1 MCNLYQLEK
10 SVDAVRRLFADLHI
24 PLTFPEGIPNLQP
37 RDVRITERA
46 PIVRWSRAGDGPERV
61 ERRWSWP
68 APGGKPVF
76 NMRSDGREF
85 GKDRCL
91 VLADAFYEFTTPTDP
106 KQKRK
111 DCWRFQPPGEFAI
124 AGLVR
129 NDPEVGE
136 AFTLLTVPPGDDI
149 APYHNRQ
156 IALLAP
162 PQWRAWLDGSARS
175 GELLSPSVAGSLSAA
190 LKAAAGAG

>member
-10 SVDAVRRLFADLHI
+10 SVDAVRRLFADLQI
-24 PLTFPEGIPNLQP
+24 PLDFPEGIPNFQP
-37 RDVRITERA
+37 RDIRITDRA
-46 PIVRWSRAGDGPERV
+46 PIIRWASARDTAEMV

-68 APGGKPVF
+68 APNGKPVF

-91 VLADAFYEFTTPTDP
+91 VVADAFYEFTTPADP

-111 DCWRFQPPGEFAI
+111 DCWRFTPAGDFAI

-129 NDPEVGE
+129 ADPEVGE
-136 AFTLLTVPPGDDI
+136 AFTLLTVPPGADI
-149 APYHNRQ
+149 TPYHNRQ
-156 IALLAP
+156 VALLGP
-162 PQWRAWLDGSARS
+162 TDWRAWLDSSISSKDLLQPSRAGELRVGSA
-175 GELLSPSVAGSLSAA
+175 
-190 LKAAAGAG
+190 

>member
-10 SVDAVRRLFADLHI
+10 SVDAVRRLFADLQI
-24 PLTFPEGIPNLQP
+24 PLDFPEGIPNFQP
-37 RDVRITERA
+37 RDIRITERA
-46 PIVRWSRAGDGPERV
+46 PIIRWAKAGNTAEMV

-91 VLADAFYEFTTPTDP
+91 AVADAFYEFTTPEDP

-111 DCWRFQPPGEFAI
+111 DCWRFTPAGDFAI

-129 NDPEVGE
+129 TDPQIGE
-136 AFTLLTVPPGDDI
+136 AFTLLTVPPGPDI
-149 APYHNRQ
+149 TPYHNRQ
-156 IALLAP
+156 IALLGP
-162 PQWRAWLDGSARS
+162 SDWRDWLTGSASSMQLLQPSRA
-175 GELLSPSVAGSLSAA
+175 GELRVGSA
-190 LKAAAGAG
+190 

>member
-10 SVDAVRRLFADLHI
+10 SVDAVRRLFAELQI
-24 PLTFPEGIPNLQP
+24 PLSFPEGIPNFQP
-37 RDVRITERA
+37 RDVRITDRA
-46 PIVRWSRAGDGPERV
+46 PIVRWRREGDGAELV

-91 VLADAFYEFTTPTDP
+91 VLADSFYEFTAPEDP
-106 KQKRK
+106 KAKRK
-111 DCWRFQPPGEFAI
+111 TCWRFRPAGDFAI

-129 NDPEVGE
+129 NDEKVGE

-156 IALLAP
+156 IALLTP
-162 PQWRAWLDGSARS
+162 DQWRPWLDHSAK
-175 GELLSPSVAGSLSAA
+175 SVEMLTSSAA
-190 LKAAAGAG
+190 GTLSVGAV

>member
-10 SVDAVRRLFADLHI
+10 SVDAVRRLFAELQI
-24 PLTFPEGIPNLQP
+24 PLTFPEGIPNFQP

-46 PIVRWSRAGDGPERV
+46 PIVRWSRERGEAELV

-68 APGGKPVF
+68 APNGKPVF

-85 GKDRCL
+85 AKDRCL
-91 VLADAFYEFTTPTDP
+91 VLADSFYEFTAPEDP
-106 KQKRK
+106 KAKRK
-111 DCWRFQPPGEFAI
+111 TCWRFRPAGDFAI
-124 AGLVR
+124 AGVLR
-129 NDPEVGE
+129 DDAAVGE
-136 AFTLLTVPPGDDI
+136 AFTLLTVPPGEDI

-156 IALLAP
+156 IALLTP

-175 GELLSPSVAGSLSAA
+175 TELLRSSEPGGLAVAM
-190 LKAAAGAG
+190 AGA

>member
-10 SVDAVRRLFADLHI
+10 SVDAVRRLFADLQI
-24 PLTFPEGIPNLQP
+24 PLDFPEGIPNFQP
-37 RDVRITERA
+37 RDIRITDRA
-46 PIVRWSRAGDGPERV
+46 PIIRWAGARDTAEMV

-68 APGGKPVF
+68 APNGKPVF

-91 VLADAFYEFTTPTDP
+91 VVADAFYEFTTPADP

-111 DCWRFQPPGEFAI
+111 DCWRFTPAGDFAI

-129 NDPEVGE
+129 ADPQIGE
-136 AFTLLTVPPGDDI
+136 AFTLLTVPPGPDI
-149 APYHNRQ
+149 TPYHNRQ
-156 IALLAP
+156 VALLGP
-162 PQWRAWLDGSARS
+162 PDWRAWLDSSISSKDLLQPSRAGELRVGSA
-175 GELLSPSVAGSLSAA
+175 
-190 LKAAAGAG
+190 

>member
-10 SVDAVRRLFADLHI
+10 SVDAVRRLFAELQI
-24 PLTFPEGIPNLQP
+24 PLTFPEGIPNFEP

-46 PIVRWSRAGDGPERV
+46 PIVRWSCDRGTAELV

-68 APGGKPVF
+68 APTVF

-85 GKDRCL
+85 GRDRCL
-91 VLADAFYEFTTPTDP
+91 VLADSFYEFTAPEDP

-111 DCWRFQPPGEFAI
+111 TCWRFRPAADFAI

-129 NDPEVGE
+129 DDATVGE
-136 AFTLLTVPPGDDI
+136 AFTLLTVPPGEDI

-156 IALLAP
+156 IALLTP
-162 PQWRAWLDGSARS
+162 PLWQAWLDGSARS
-175 GELLSPSVAGSLSAA
+175 TELLAPCAAGSLTVVAA
-190 LKAAAGAG
+190 S

>member
-10 SVDAVRRLFADLHI
+10 GPDAVRRLFAELQI
-24 PLTFPEGIPNLQP
+24 PLTFPEGIPNFEP
-37 RDVRITERA
+37 RNVRITERA
-46 PIVRWSRAGDGPERV
+46 PIVKFDRDRGVAELV

-85 GKDRCL
+85 SRDRCL
-91 VLADAFYEFTTPTDP
+91 VLADSFFEFTAPADP

-124 AGLVR
+124 AGITR
-129 NDPEVGE
+129 QDPQVGE
-136 AFTLLTVPPGDDI
+136 AFTLLTVPPGPDI

-156 IALLAP
+156 IALLTF
-162 PQWRAWLDGSARS
+162 PQWRSWLDGSAPS
-175 GELLSPSVAGSLSAA
+175 KDLLQPSLAGELTVGSAA
-190 LKAAAGAG
+190 